1 MTITIRHLVSGLLL
15 LSFGLLG
22 SLIPGGSIETRSFSH
37 IDPLILGAFNTFL
50 TSLVIV
56 SLLIVY
62 FIFKDLKWAFIVSSL
77 SAISYFFVYAL
88 DLGTLFPVSPDPMPQ
103 ALFVIEVLGMI
114 VSLPLLFLSVRGA
127 MNSNKSSNDQVMVN
141 KPYSKTFVYFAFFL
155 VVIGVGIITFAT
167 KSAMGS

>member
-1 MTITIRHLVSGLLL
+1 MTITIRHLVSALLV

-50 TSLVIV
+50 TSLEII

-62 FIFKDLKWAFIVSSL
+62 FILKDLKWAFIVSSL
-77 SAISYFFVYAL
+77 CAISYFIVYAL
-88 DLGTLFPVSPDPMPQ
+88 DLRTLFPVSPDPMPQ
-103 ALFVIEVLGMI
+103 ALFIIEVLGMI
-114 VSLPLLFLSVRGA
+114 VSFPLLFLSVRGA
-127 MNSNKSSNDQVMVN
+127 MNINNSSNNKVMLN
-141 KPYSKTFVYFAFFL
+141 KPYSKTFAYFAFFL
-155 VVIGVGIITFAT
+155 VVVGVGIITFAT

>member
-1 MTITIRHLVSGLLL
+1 MTINSRHLVSGLLV

-37 IDPLILGAFNTFL
+37 IDTLILGAFNTFL
-50 TSLVIV
+50 TSLEIV
-56 SLLIVY
+56 SLLIIY
-62 FIFKDLKWAFIVSSL
+62 FIFKDLKWAFIVSGL
-77 SAISYFFVYAL
+77 CGISYFIVYAL

-114 VSLPLLFLSVRGA
+114 VSLPLLFISVRGA
-127 MNSNKSSNDQVMVN
+127 MNSNNSAKEQVMVS

-155 VVIGVGIITFAT
+155 VVVGVGIITFAT

>member
-1 MTITIRHLVSGLLL
+1 MTITIRHLVSALLV

-50 TSLVIV
+50 TSLEIV
-56 SLLIVY
+56 SLLIIY

-77 SAISYFFVYAL
+77 CAMSYFIVYAL

-127 MNSNKSSNDQVMVN
+127 MTSNTSGKEQVIES

-155 VVIGVGIITFAT
+155 VIVGVGIITFAT
-167 KSAMGS
+167 KSAIGS